1 MEFNTPIIST
11 TEKFFPEKIL
21 RPWGWYENLNEG
33 EGYKVK
39 RLFVNARQSISLQKH
54 FKRSEQWVVVKGY
67 GIIQLGD
74 SIQPAKLY
82 DVFHIKVEEVHR
94 LTGGDFG
101 ILIMEI
107 QFGNE
112 CIEEDIE
119 RLEDNYGRV

>member
-1 MEFNTPIIST
+1 MEFSTPIIST
-11 TEKFFPEKIL
+11 AEKIFPEKIL
-21 RPWGWYENLNEG
+21 RPWGWYENLYEG

-39 RLFVNARQSISLQKH
+39 RLFVNTRQSISLQKH
-54 FKRSEQWVVVKGY
+54 FKRSEQWVVVKGD

-74 SIQPAKLY
+74 FIQPAKLY
-82 DVFHIKVEEVHR
+82 DVFHIKVGEVHR
-94 LTGGDFG
+94 LTGGDSG